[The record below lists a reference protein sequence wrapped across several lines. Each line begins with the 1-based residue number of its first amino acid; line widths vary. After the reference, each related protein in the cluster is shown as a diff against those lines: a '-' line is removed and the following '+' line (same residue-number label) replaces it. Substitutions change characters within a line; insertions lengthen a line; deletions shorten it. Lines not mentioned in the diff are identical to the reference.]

1 MTEPPLTE
9 AEIGEAERELG
20 VSFPDEYRVYLRE
33 VSAGGALFRLERTGR
48 GWWWAGN
55 DEEQR
60 ELLATPFP
68 HPDSYAEA
76 DDELTA
82 REPQPEAFEDDAAYR
97 EARRVW
103 VEEADRFEDLK
114 TAGAVVIQ
122 EHGCGFSTLLALTGS
137 LAGTVWWDGRATCG
151 LFVPLSLDH
160 VDGARPVR
168 FGQWLDYGSWALLPP
183 DWGPPVPPSPVVRD
197 LGFARLVIDADLN
210 TEFPCASPCAA
221 ERGAAAGGR
230 LPDHDQ

>member
-9 AEIGEAERELG
+9 AEIVEAEWELG

-76 DDELTA
+76 DDELMA

-168 FGQWLDYGSWALLPP
+168 FGQWLDYGSWALLRP
-183 DWGPPVPPSPVVRD
+183 DWGPPVPPSPVVGD
-197 LGFARLVIDADLN
+197 LGFARLMIDADLN
-210 TEFPCASPCAA
+210 TEFSCASPCAA